1 VAARERLWLRVSV
14 REDAGLGFLYPPV
27 VLDERPAR
35 DQLIRL
41 PLPPHHDEPRMTMHA
56 APATTPL
63 RPAESPYPWPR
74 TEHWADSWGLVL
86 IARRAERSFVGH

>member
-1 VAARERLWLRVSV
+1 
-14 REDAGLGFLYPPV
+14 
-27 VLDERPAR
+27 
-35 DQLIRL
+35 
-41 PLPPHHDEPRMTMHA
+41 MTMHA